1 MTDPNPDNGSGPSGG
16 SEDVIARLLDE
27 IPLLYKARAFAESV
41 KDPAFFARL
50 GEPLGSRERTLA
62 RAYLDGLGF
71 PDAEPATLGDWA
83 DAVAAAEALDI
94 DASAWEAEEM
104 LRAGLIEAV
113 LDRLDEQALHAAQA
127 LVASKIGEIAR
138 EAAEASAALDDVYDE
153 HVINAAAGGLVQAA
167 NGAVLVLL
175 AEAEDEAPPHP
186 FLARWRLYVRG
197 RWPVG
202 LAGSTF
208 NIL

>member
-1 MTDPNPDNGSGPSGG
+1 MTDHDSEDGPGG

-27 IPLLYKARAFAESV
+27 IPLLYKARAFAESI

-50 GEPLGSRERTLA
+50 GEPLDRREQSLA

-71 PDAEPATLGDWA
+71 PDAEPAALGDWA
-83 DAVAAAEALDI
+83 DAISAAEAHDV
-94 DASAWEAEEM
+94 DPTPWEAEEM
-104 LRAGLIEAV
+104 LRTGLAEAA
-113 LDRLDEQALHAAQA
+113 LERLDEQALHAAQA
-127 LVASKIGEIAR
+127 LVASRIGEIAR
-138 EAAEASAALDDVYDE
+138 DAAEASAALDDVFDE
-153 HVINAAAGGLVQAA
+153 AVINAAAGGLVQAA

-175 AEAEDEAPPHP
+175 AEAEDEEPPHP

-202 LAGSTF
+202 LAGSTL

>member
-1 MTDPNPDNGSGPSGG
+1 MTDHDRDNGQGG
-16 SEDVIARLLDE
+16 SEDVIASLLDE

-50 GEPLGSRERTLA
+50 GEPLDSREVTLA

-71 PDAEPATLGDWA
+71 PDAEAASLGDWA
-83 DAVAAAEALDI
+83 DAIAAAEARDI
-94 DASAWEAEEM
+94 DPSAWEAEEM
-104 LRAGLIEAV
+104 LRTGLVEAV
-113 LDRLDEQALHAAQA
+113 LERLDEEALRAAQG

-138 EAAEASAALDDVYDE
+138 DAAEASASLDDVYDE
-153 HVINAAAGGLVQAA
+153 AVINAAAGGLVQAA

-175 AEAEDEAPPHP
+175 AEAEDEVPPHP

-202 LAGSTF
+202 LIGSTL

>member
-1 MTDPNPDNGSGPSGG
+1 MTDHFSSGGDEPGG

-50 GEPLGSRERTLA
+50 GEPLDAREQALA

-71 PDAEPATLGDWA
+71 PEADPAPLGDWA
-83 DAVAAAEALDI
+83 DAIIAAEAGDI
-94 DASAWEAEEM
+94 DPGAWEAEEM
-104 LRAGLIEAV
+104 LRTGLVEAA
-113 LDRLDEQALHAAQA
+113 LERLDETALEAAQA
-127 LVASKIGEIAR
+127 LVASKIGETAR

-153 HVINAAAGGLVQAA
+153 TVINAAAGGLVQAA

-202 LAGSTF
+202 LAGATL